1 MTSRGRSRV
10 VLCVLL
16 TTTLQSRAQDR
27 GSSSSDA
34 AAAIEPSSA
43 NPSECNGS
51 GGHTALSYKRI
62 LELPQRS
69 LRHFPFQERS
79 LMVSEKCL
87 LLNTHTA
94 S

>member
-1 MTSRGRSRV
+1 M

-27 GSSSSDA
+27 SCSSSDA
-34 AAAIEPSSA
+34 AAANEPA
-43 NPSECNGS
+43 
-51 GGHTALSYKRI
+51 ALSYKRI
-62 LELPQRS
+62 LELPQGS

-79 LMVSEKCL
+79 LVVSENCL